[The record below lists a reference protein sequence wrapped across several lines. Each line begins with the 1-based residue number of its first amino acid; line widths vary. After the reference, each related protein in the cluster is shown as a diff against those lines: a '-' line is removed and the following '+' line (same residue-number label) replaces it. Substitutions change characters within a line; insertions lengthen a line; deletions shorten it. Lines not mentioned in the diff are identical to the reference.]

1 MFLFRMHSVGSV
13 RPRPT
18 AANAIIRWWNNAG
31 VNDETTEL
39 AETAESEAISEATPT
54 SGLNQ
59 EPNEIEEDVV
69 VIQEEEMV
77 LVRKEQQDPAANAV
91 EEAVPA
97 QPVPEGPPHPQC
109 IEPEPTVSAPAPSN
123 SKPKKKQQKRR

>member
-13 RPRPT
+13 RPKT
-18 AANAIIRWWNNAG
+18 SAANALIWWWNNNAG
-31 VNDETTEL
+31 LEATEL
-39 AETAESEAISEATPT
+39 AETPESEAQDAAPQE
-54 SGLNQ
+54 NQ

-77 LVRKEQQDPAANAV
+77 LVRKEQQDPASNAV

-109 IEPEPTVSAPAPSN
+109 IEPEPTVSAPAPSR
-123 SKPKKKQQKRR
+123 SKPKKKQQKRRQN